1 MQNLNNNPQEINQ
14 TYKQS
19 NFIGFENFIELENQV
34 SQTKEKSKLSK
45 IGKKLPKIG
54 SKECFKFDRNLD
66 FSLQRNKLDRYGAS
80 ELGNI
85 LIGGVGLKD
94 LMVNRV
100 LKYFGISM
108 PFEENLYMLKGK
120 ELENLGFREFIKAY
134 GDNIAV
140 LYKNKYANGVDK
152 YNYFKK
158 MENSKTLVGSTI
170 DGWLINNNGDL
181 ELLEIKSSDSNYMS
195 SAIEEYN
202 KNGNF
207 LSSKYFFKY
216 YVQAQMQLACTG
228 LENCNLFFLIGAAP
242 VNCKIKRNNSLI
254 SKVLNFVL
262 KCEREVFNIRTEIVK
277 NNQVKLLISNNIDND
292 TFNKLVEE
300 IEELVVKSDFYQ
312 SGVEF
317 DWINEFVEYV
327 ECVDLEIKTEQSAI
341 NLECSLFEIKNLK
354 AELNKIQNEN
364 KKKEKPIKELLK
376 IKIDEIMRKYPLINH
391 VNYKFKEFVFNYDP
405 NKRAISDRLKGLLP
419 ISEKVFFFNNMAFSN
434 SSRVPI
440 QRGHGK
446 KIAKENWLV

>member
-1 MQNLNNNPQEINQ
+1 
-14 TYKQS
+14 
-19 NFIGFENFIELENQV
+19 FENFIELDNQA
-34 SQTKEKSKLSK
+34 SQTKKKSKLSK

-54 SKECFKFDRNLD
+54 SKECFKFDRNFD
-66 FSLQRNKLDRYGAS
+66 FSVQRNKLNKYGAS
-80 ELGNI
+80 EVGNI

-108 PFEENLYMLKGK
+108 PFKENLYMLKGK

-216 YVQAQMQLACTG
+216 YVQAQIQLACTG
-228 LENCNLFFLIGAAP
+228 LEYCNLFFLIGAAP

-254 SKVLNFVL
+254 AKVLEFVK
-262 KCEREVFNIRTEIVK
+262 KCEQEVFDLRNKIIK
-277 NNQVKLLISNNIDND
+277 NDKNKLLISNNIDND
-292 TFNKLVEE
+292 TFNKFVEE
-300 IEELVVKSDFYQ
+300 IEDLVEKSDFYQ

-317 DWINEFVEYV
+317 NWVKEFVEYV
-327 ECVDLEIKTEQSAI
+327 ECVNLEIETEQFAV

-391 VNYKFKEFVFNYDP
+391 VNYKFKEFMFNYDP
-405 NKRAISDRLKGLLP
+405 NKRAISDRLKSLLP
-419 ISEKVFFFNNMAFSN
+419 TCEKAFFSN
-434 SSRVPI
+434 NIVFSNITRVPV
-440 QRGHGK
+440 
-446 KIAKENWLV
+446 E

>member
-1 MQNLNNNPQEINQ
+1 MNNVSTNNNQENIQNGVSNMIHAEQ
-14 TYKQS
+14 QS
-19 NFIGFENFIELENQV
+19 FIGCEVFEEKALPI
-34 SQTKEKSKLSK
+34 KEKSKLSK
-45 IGKKLPKIG
+45 IGKKLPGI
-54 SKECFKFDRNLD
+54 SSQECFRFNRNID
-66 FSLQRNKLDRYGAS
+66 FSLQRSKLDKYGAS
-80 ELGNI
+80 EVGTVV
-85 LIGGVGLKD
+85 IGGAGLKD
-94 LMVNRV
+94 VMINSV
-100 LKYFGISM
+100 LKYFGMSL

-120 ELENLGFREFIKAY
+120 ELENLGFREFVKAY

-158 MENSKTLVGSTI
+158 IDNFEPLVGSTI
-170 DGWLINNNGDL
+170 DGWFMNIYGDI
-181 ELLEIKSSDSNYMS
+181 ELLEIKSSDSHYMS

-216 YVQAQMQLACTG
+216 YVQEQMQLACTG
-228 LENCNLFFLIGAAP
+228 LEYCNLFFLIDAAP
-242 VNCKIKRNNSLI
+242 VNCKIKRNDSLI

-327 ECVDLEIKTEQSAI
+327 DCVNLEIKTEQSAI
-341 NLECSLFEIKNLK
+341 NLEGDLVEINNLK
-354 AELNKIQNEN
+354 VELNKIQNEN
-364 KKKEKPIKELLK
+364 KKREKPIKDLLK
-376 IKIDEIMRKYPLINH
+376 IKIDKIMDEYPLINH
-391 VNYKFKEFVFNYDP
+391 RNYRFKQFVFTYDP
-405 NKRAISDRLKGLLP
+405 KKRAIADRFKELAP
-419 ISEKVFFFNNMAFSN
+419 INNKVFVPSNMSN
-434 SSRVPI
+434 IAYENSVPF
-440 QRGHGK
+440 
-446 KIAKENWLV
+446 

>member
-45 IGKKLPKIG
+45 IGKKLPGI
-54 SKECFKFDRNLD
+54 SSQECFRFNRNID
-66 FSLQRNKLDRYGAS
+66 FSLQRSKLDKYGAS
-80 ELGNI
+80 EVGNI

-100 LKYFGISM
+100 LKYFGMSL

-120 ELENLGFREFIKAY
+120 ELENLGFREFIKAH

-158 MENSKTLVGSTI
+158 IDNFEPLVGSTI
-170 DGWLINNNGDL
+170 DGWFMNIYGDI
-181 ELLEIKSSDSNYMS
+181 ELLEIKSSESHYMS

-228 LENCNLFFLIGAAP
+228 LEYCNLFFLIGAAP
-242 VNCKIKRNNSLI
+242 VNCKIKRNDALI
-254 SKVLNFVL
+254 AKVLEFVK
-262 KCEREVFNIRTEIVK
+262 KCEQEVFNLRNEIVK
-277 NNQVKLLISNNIDND
+277 NDKNKLLISNNIDND
-292 TFNKLVEE
+292 TFNKFVEE
-300 IEELVVKSDFYQ
+300 IEDLVEKSDFYQ

-317 DWINEFVEYV
+317 NWVKEFVEYV
-327 ECVDLEIKTEQSAI
+327 ECVNLEIETEQFAV

-391 VNYKFKEFVFNYDP
+391 VNYKFKEFMFNYDP
-405 NKRAISDRLKGLLP
+405 NKRAISDRLKSLLP
-419 ISEKVFFFNNMAFSN
+419 TCEKAFFSN
-434 SSRVPI
+434 NIVFSNITRVPV
-440 QRGHGK
+440 
-446 KIAKENWLV
+446 E

>member
-1 MQNLNNNPQEINQ
+1 MSHIENQENIQENKSINGEAKMISFEQ
-14 TYKQS
+14 QS
-19 NFIGFENFIELENQV
+19 FIGCEVFEEK
-34 SQTKEKSKLSK
+34 STPTKEKSKLSK
-45 IGKKLPKIG
+45 IGKKLPGIS
-54 SKECFKFDRNLD
+54 SKECFRFNKNLD
-66 FSLQRNKLDRYGAS
+66 FSEQRNKLDKYGAS
-80 ELGNI
+80 EIGNI

-100 LKYFGISM
+100 LKYFGMSM

-120 ELENLGFREFIKAY
+120 ELENLGFREFAKAH
-134 GDNIAV
+134 GDNITV

-158 MENSKTLVGSTI
+158 MGNFESLVGSTI
-170 DGWLINNNGDL
+170 DGWFINNNGDL

-228 LENCNLFFLIGAAP
+228 LEHCNLFFLIDAAP

-254 SKVLNFVL
+254 AKVLEFVK
-262 KCEREVFNIRTEIVK
+262 KCEQEVFDLRNEIVK
-277 NNQVKLLISNNIDND
+277 NDKNKLLISNNIDND
-292 TFNKLVEE
+292 TFIKFVGE
-300 IEELVVKSDFYQ
+300 IEELVVNSDFYQ

-317 DWINEFVEYV
+317 DWVKEFVKYV
-327 ECVDLEIKTEQSAI
+327 DCIDLEIKTEQSAI
-341 NLECSLFEIKNLK
+341 NLEENLIEINNLK

-364 KKKEKPIKELLK
+364 RKKEKPIKELLK
-376 IKIDEIMRKYPLINH
+376 IKIDEILEKYPLIEH
-391 VNYKFKEFVFNYDP
+391 LNYRFREFVFNYDP
-405 NKRAISDRLKGLLP
+405 KKRAIADRFKGLIP
-419 ISEKVFFFNNMAFSN
+419 ISNKALLSSNMSN
-434 SSRVPI
+434 IAYANSVPF
-440 QRGHGK
+440 
-446 KIAKENWLV
+446 

>member
-1 MQNLNNNPQEINQ
+1 MGCEV
-14 TYKQS
+14 
-19 NFIGFENFIELENQV
+19 FEEKALPI
-34 SQTKEKSKLSK
+34 KEKSKLSK
-45 IGKKLPKIG
+45 IGKKLPGI
-54 SKECFKFDRNLD
+54 SSQECFRFNRNID
-66 FSLQRNKLDRYGAS
+66 FSLQRSKLDKYGAS
-80 ELGNI
+80 EVGTVV
-85 LIGGVGLKD
+85 IGGAGLKD
-94 LMVNRV
+94 VMINSV
-100 LKYFGISM
+100 LKYFGMSL

-120 ELENLGFREFIKAY
+120 ELENLGFREFVKAY

-158 MENSKTLVGSTI
+158 IDNFEPLVGSTI
-170 DGWLINNNGDL
+170 DGWFMNIYGDI
-181 ELLEIKSSDSNYMS
+181 ELLEIKSSDSHYMS

-228 LENCNLFFLIGAAP
+228 LEYCNLFFLIDAAP
-242 VNCKIKRNNSLI
+242 VNCKIKRNDSLI

-277 NNQVKLLISNNIDND
+277 NNQVKLLISKNIDND
-292 TFNKLVEE
+292 TLNKLVEE

-327 ECVDLEIKTEQSAI
+327 ECLDLEIKTEQSAAKLEHNLIEI
-341 NLECSLFEIKNLK
+341 NNLK
-354 AELNKIQNEN
+354 VELNKIQNEN
-364 KKKEKPIKELLK
+364 KKREKPIKDLLK
-376 IKIDEIMRKYPLINH
+376 IKIDKIMDEYPLIH
-391 VNYKFKEFVFNYDP
+391 HMNYRFKQFVFNYDP
-405 NKRAISDRLKGLLP
+405 KKRAISDRFKELIP
-419 ISEKVFFFNNMAFSN
+419 INNKVFVPSN
-434 SSRVPI
+434 ISNIAYENSVPF
-440 QRGHGK
+440 
-446 KIAKENWLV
+446 

>member
-1 MQNLNNNPQEINQ
+1 MSHIEKNQENIQNGVSNMIHAEQ
-14 TYKQS
+14 QS
-19 NFIGFENFIELENQV
+19 FIGCEVFEEKALPI
-34 SQTKEKSKLSK
+34 KEKSKLSK
-45 IGKKLPKIG
+45 IGKKLPGI
-54 SKECFKFDRNLD
+54 SSQECFRFNRNID
-66 FSLQRNKLDRYGAS
+66 FSLQRSKLDKYGAS
-80 ELGNI
+80 EVGTVV
-85 LIGGVGLKD
+85 IGGAGLKD
-94 LMVNRV
+94 VMINSV
-100 LKYFGISM
+100 LKYFGMSL

-120 ELENLGFREFIKAY
+120 ELENLGFREFVKAY

-158 MENSKTLVGSTI
+158 IDNFEPLVGSTI
-170 DGWLINNNGDL
+170 DGWFMNIYGDI
-181 ELLEIKSSDSNYMS
+181 ELLEIKSSDSHYMS

-228 LENCNLFFLIGAAP
+228 LEYCNLFFLIDAAP
-242 VNCKIKRNNSLI
+242 VNCKIKRNDSLI

-327 ECVDLEIKTEQSAI
+327 ECVNFEIQTEESAI
-341 NLECSLFEIKNLK
+341 NLEHNLIEINNLK
-354 AELNKIQNEN
+354 VELNKIQNEN
-364 KKKEKPIKELLK
+364 KKREKPIKDLLK
-376 IKIDEIMRKYPLINH
+376 IKIDKIMDEYPLINH
-391 VNYKFKEFVFNYDP
+391 RNYRFKQFVFNYDP
-405 NKRAISDRLKGLLP
+405 KKRAIADRFKELAP
-419 ISEKVFFFNNMAFSN
+419 INNKVFVPSNMSN
-434 SSRVPI
+434 IAYENSVPF
-440 QRGHGK
+440 
-446 KIAKENWLV
+446 

>member
-1 MQNLNNNPQEINQ
+1 MALV
-14 TYKQS
+14 K
-19 NFIGFENFIELENQV
+19 
-34 SQTKEKSKLSK
+34 KSKLSK

-54 SKECFKFDRNLD
+54 SKECFKFDRNFD
-66 FSLQRNKLDRYGAS
+66 FSVQRNKLNKYGAS
-80 ELGNI
+80 EVGNI

-108 PFEENLYMLKGK
+108 PFKENLYMLKGK

-216 YVQAQMQLACTG
+216 YVQAQIQLACTG
-228 LENCNLFFLIGAAP
+228 LEYCNLFFLIGAAP

-254 SKVLNFVL
+254 AKVLEFVK
-262 KCEREVFNIRTEIVK
+262 KCEQEVFDLRNKIIK
-277 NNQVKLLISNNIDND
+277 NDKNKLLISNNIDND
-292 TFNKLVEE
+292 TFNKFVEE
-300 IEELVVKSDFYQ
+300 IEDLVEKSDFYQ

-317 DWINEFVEYV
+317 NWVKEFVEYV
-327 ECVDLEIKTEQSAI
+327 ECVNLEIETEQSAV

-391 VNYKFKEFVFNYDP
+391 VNYKFKEFMFNYDP
-405 NKRAISDRLKGLLP
+405 NKRAISDRLKSLLP
-419 ISEKVFFFNNMAFSN
+419 TCEKAFFSN
-434 SSRVPI
+434 NIVFSNITRVPV
-440 QRGHGK
+440 
-446 KIAKENWLV
+446 E

>member
-1 MQNLNNNPQEINQ
+1 MNNVSEKNQENIQNGVSNMIHAEQ
-14 TYKQS
+14 QS
-19 NFIGFENFIELENQV
+19 FIGCEAFEEKALPI
-34 SQTKEKSKLSK
+34 KEKSKLSK
-45 IGKKLPKIG
+45 IGKKLPGI
-54 SKECFKFDRNLD
+54 SSQECFRFNRNID
-66 FSLQRNKLDRYGAS
+66 FSLQRSKLDKYGAS
-80 ELGNI
+80 EVGTVV
-85 LIGGVGLKD
+85 IGGAGLKD
-94 LMVNRV
+94 VMINSV
-100 LKYFGISM
+100 LKYFGMSL

-120 ELENLGFREFIKAY
+120 ELENLGFREFVKAY

-158 MENSKTLVGSTI
+158 IDNFEPLVGSTI
-170 DGWLINNNGDL
+170 DGWFININGDI
-181 ELLEIKSSDSNYMS
+181 ELLEIKSSDSHYMS

-228 LENCNLFFLIGAAP
+228 LEYCNLFFLIDAAP
-242 VNCKIKRNNSLI
+242 VNCKIKRNDSLI

-327 ECVDLEIKTEQSAI
+327 ECVNFEIQTEESAI
-341 NLECSLFEIKNLK
+341 NLEHNLIEINNLK
-354 AELNKIQNEN
+354 VELNKIQNEN
-364 KKKEKPIKELLK
+364 KKREKPIKDLLK
-376 IKIDEIMRKYPLINH
+376 IKIDKIMDEYPLINH
-391 VNYKFKEFVFNYDP
+391 RNYRFKQFVFNYDP
-405 NKRAISDRLKGLLP
+405 KKRAIADRFKELAP
-419 ISEKVFFFNNMAFSN
+419 INNKVFVPSNMSN
-434 SSRVPI
+434 IAYENSVPF
-440 QRGHGK
+440 
-446 KIAKENWLV
+446 

>member
-1 MQNLNNNPQEINQ
+1 
-14 TYKQS
+14 
-19 NFIGFENFIELENQV
+19 GFENFIELDNQA
-34 SQTKEKSKLSK
+34 SQTKKKSKLSK

-54 SKECFKFDRNLD
+54 SKECFKFDRNFD
-66 FSLQRNKLDRYGAS
+66 FSVQRNKLNKYGAS
-80 ELGNI
+80 EVGNI

-108 PFEENLYMLKGK
+108 PFKENLYMLKGK

-216 YVQAQMQLACTG
+216 YVQAQIQLACTG
-228 LENCNLFFLIGAAP
+228 LEYCNLFFLIGAAP

-254 SKVLNFVL
+254 AKVLEFVK
-262 KCEREVFNIRTEIVK
+262 KCEQEVFDLRNKIIK
-277 NNQVKLLISNNIDND
+277 NDKNKLLISNNIDND
-292 TFNKLVEE
+292 TFNKFVEE
-300 IEELVVKSDFYQ
+300 IEDLVEKSDFYQ

-317 DWINEFVEYV
+317 NWVKEFVEYV
-327 ECVDLEIKTEQSAI
+327 ECVNLEIETEQFAV

-391 VNYKFKEFVFNYDP
+391 VNYKFKEFMFNYDP
-405 NKRAISDRLKGLLP
+405 NKRAISDRLKSLLP
-419 ISEKVFFFNNMAFSN
+419 TCEKAFFSN
-434 SSRVPI
+434 NIVFSNITRVPV
-440 QRGHGK
+440 
-446 KIAKENWLV
+446 E

>member
-1 MQNLNNNPQEINQ
+1 MISLNKNPQEINQ
-14 TYKQS
+14 AYKQS
-19 NFIGFENFIELENQV
+19 NFIGFENFIELDNQA
-34 SQTKEKSKLSK
+34 SQTKKKSKLSK

-54 SKECFKFDRNLD
+54 SKECFKFDRNFD
-66 FSLQRNKLDRYGAS
+66 FSVQRNKLNKYGAS
-80 ELGNI
+80 EVGNI

-108 PFEENLYMLKGK
+108 PFKENLYMLKGK

-216 YVQAQMQLACTG
+216 YVQAQIQLACTG
-228 LENCNLFFLIGAAP
+228 LEYCNLFFLIGAAP

-254 SKVLNFVL
+254 AKVLEFVK
-262 KCEREVFNIRTEIVK
+262 KCEQEVFDLRNKIIK
-277 NNQVKLLISNNIDND
+277 NDKNKLLISNNIDND
-292 TFNKLVEE
+292 TFNKFVEE
-300 IEELVVKSDFYQ
+300 IEDLVEKSDFYQ

-317 DWINEFVEYV
+317 NWVKEFVEYV
-327 ECVDLEIKTEQSAI
+327 ECVNLEIETEQSAV

-391 VNYKFKEFVFNYDP
+391 VNYKFKEFMFNYDP
-405 NKRAISDRLKGLLP
+405 NKRAISDRLKSLLP
-419 ISEKVFFFNNMAFSN
+419 TCEKAFFSN
-434 SSRVPI
+434 NIVFSNITRVPV
-440 QRGHGK
+440 
-446 KIAKENWLV
+446 E

>member
-1 MQNLNNNPQEINQ
+1 MTKVTKNNQNNNKISRKSRIIHVNQ
-14 TYKQS
+14 QS
-19 NFIGFENFIELENQV
+19 FIGCEVFEEK
-34 SQTKEKSKLSK
+34 STPTKEKSKLSK
-45 IGKKLPKIG
+45 IGKKLPKIS
-54 SKECFKFDRNLD
+54 SKECFKFDRNFD
-66 FSLQRNKLDRYGAS
+66 FSVQRNKLDKYGAS
-80 ELGNI
+80 EVGNI

-100 LKYFGISM
+100 LKYFGISI

-120 ELENLGFREFIKAY
+120 ELENLGFREFIKAH

-158 MENSKTLVGSTI
+158 MGNSKTLVGSTI

-181 ELLEIKSSDSNYMS
+181 ELLEIKSSDFNYMS

-228 LENCNLFFLIGAAP
+228 LEYCNLFFLIGAAP
-242 VNCKIKRNNSLI
+242 INCKIKRNNFLI
-254 SKVLNFVL
+254 SKVLEFVNNCELVIINLRNTIEKNNAVNFLISHNDDNHTFINFV
-262 KCEREVFNIRTEIVK
+262 
-277 NNQVKLLISNNIDND
+277 
-292 TFNKLVEE
+292 
-300 IEELVVKSDFYQ
+300 EELVEKSDFYQ

-317 DWINEFVEYV
+317 NWVKEFVEYV

-341 NLECSLFEIKNLK
+341 NLECSLFEIKSLK
-354 AELNKIQNEN
+354 VELNKIQNEN
-364 KKKEKPIKELLK
+364 RKKEKPIKELLK

-391 VNYKFKEFVFNYDP
+391 VNYKFKEFMFNYDP
-405 NKRAISDRLKGLLP
+405 NKRAISDRLKSLLP
-419 ISEKVFFFNNMAFSN
+419 TSEKVFFSNNIAFSN
-434 SSRVPI
+434 SPRVPV
-440 QRGHGK
+440 
-446 KIAKENWLV
+446 E

>member
-1 MQNLNNNPQEINQ
+1 M
-14 TYKQS
+14 
-19 NFIGFENFIELENQV
+19 
-34 SQTKEKSKLSK
+34 
-45 IGKKLPKIG
+45 PKIG
-54 SKECFKFDRNLD
+54 SKECFKFDRNFD
-66 FSLQRNKLDRYGAS
+66 FSVQRNKLNKYGAS
-80 ELGNI
+80 EVGNI

-108 PFEENLYMLKGK
+108 PFKENLYMLKGK

-216 YVQAQMQLACTG
+216 YVQAQIQLACTG
-228 LENCNLFFLIGAAP
+228 LEYCNLFFLIGAAP

-254 SKVLNFVL
+254 AKVLEFVK
-262 KCEREVFNIRTEIVK
+262 KCEQEVFDLRNKIIK
-277 NNQVKLLISNNIDND
+277 NDKNKLLISNNIDND
-292 TFNKLVEE
+292 TFNKFVEE
-300 IEELVVKSDFYQ
+300 IEDLVEKSDFYQ

-317 DWINEFVEYV
+317 NWVKEFVEYV
-327 ECVDLEIKTEQSAI
+327 ECVNLEIETEQSAV

-391 VNYKFKEFVFNYDP
+391 VNYKFKEFMFNYDP
-405 NKRAISDRLKGLLP
+405 NKRAISDRLKSLLP
-419 ISEKVFFFNNMAFSN
+419 TCEKAFFSN
-434 SSRVPI
+434 NIVFSNITRVPV
-440 QRGHGK
+440 
-446 KIAKENWLV
+446 E

>member
-1 MQNLNNNPQEINQ
+1 MSHITNNQEIQNNNINIKSRIIHVNQ
-14 TYKQS
+14 QS
-19 NFIGFENFIELENQV
+19 FIGFEVFEEK
-34 SQTKEKSKLSK
+34 STPTKEKSKLSK
-45 IGKKLPKIG
+45 IGKKLPKIS
-54 SKECFKFDRNLD
+54 SKECFKFDRNFD
-66 FSLQRNKLDRYGAS
+66 FSAQRNKLDKYGAS
-80 ELGNI
+80 EVGNI

-120 ELENLGFREFIKAY
+120 ELENLGFREFIKAH

-170 DGWLINNNGDL
+170 DSWLINNNGDL

-216 YVQAQMQLACTG
+216 YVQAQIQLACTG

-254 SKVLNFVL
+254 AKVLEFVK
-262 KCEREVFNIRTEIVK
+262 KCEQEVFDLRNKIIK
-277 NNQVKLLISNNIDND
+277 NDKNKLLISNNIDND
-292 TFNKLVEE
+292 TFNKFVEE
-300 IEELVVKSDFYQ
+300 IEDLVEKSDFYQ

-317 DWINEFVEYV
+317 NWAKEFVEYV

-391 VNYKFKEFVFNYDP
+391 VNYKFKEFMFNYDP

-419 ISEKVFFFNNMAFSN
+419 TSEKVFFFNNIAFSN
-434 SSRVPI
+434 SPRVPV
-440 QRGHGK
+440 
-446 KIAKENWLV
+446 E

>member
-1 MQNLNNNPQEINQ
+1 MSHTEKNQENIQNGVSNMIHV
-14 TYKQS
+14 KQQS
-19 NFIGFENFIELENQV
+19 FTGCEVFEEKALPI
-34 SQTKEKSKLSK
+34 KEKSKLSK
-45 IGKKLPKIG
+45 IGKKLPGI
-54 SKECFKFDRNLD
+54 SSQECFRFNRNID
-66 FSLQRNKLDRYGAS
+66 FSLQRSKLDKYGAS
-80 ELGNI
+80 EVGTVV
-85 LIGGVGLKD
+85 IGGAGLKD
-94 LMVNRV
+94 VMINSV
-100 LKYFGISM
+100 LKYFGMSL

-120 ELENLGFREFIKAY
+120 ELENLGFREFVKAY

-158 MENSKTLVGSTI
+158 IDNFEPLVGATI
-170 DGWLINNNGDL
+170 DGWFININGDI

-195 SAIEEYN
+195 SAIEAYN

-228 LENCNLFFLIGAAP
+228 LEYCNLFFLIDAAP
-242 VNCKIKRNNSLI
+242 VNCKIKRNDSLI
-254 SKVLNFVL
+254 SKVLNFLL

-277 NNQVKLLISNNIDND
+277 NNQAKLLISNNIDND

-327 ECVDLEIKTEQSAI
+327 ECVNFEIQTEQSAI
-341 NLECSLFEIKNLK
+341 NLEENLIEINNLK
-354 AELNKIQNEN
+354 VELNKIQNEN
-364 KKKEKPIKELLK
+364 KKREKPIKDLLK
-376 IKIDEIMRKYPLINH
+376 IKIDKIMDEYPLINH
-391 VNYKFKEFVFNYDP
+391 RNYRFKQFVFNYDP
-405 NKRAISDRLKGLLP
+405 KKRAIADRFKELIP
-419 ISEKVFFFNNMAFSN
+419 INNKVFVPSNMSN
-434 SSRVPI
+434 ITYANSVPF
-440 QRGHGK
+440 
-446 KIAKENWLV
+446 

>member
-1 MQNLNNNPQEINQ
+1 MGCEA
-14 TYKQS
+14 
-19 NFIGFENFIELENQV
+19 FEEKALP
-34 SQTKEKSKLSK
+34 TKEKSKLSK
-45 IGKKLPKIG
+45 IGKKLPGI
-54 SKECFKFDRNLD
+54 SSQECFRFNRNID
-66 FSLQRNKLDRYGAS
+66 FSLQRSKLDKYGAS
-80 ELGNI
+80 EVGTVV
-85 LIGGVGLKD
+85 IGGAGLKD
-94 LMVNRV
+94 VMINSV
-100 LKYFGISM
+100 LKYFGMSL
-108 PFEENLYMLKGK
+108 PFEENLYMVKGK
-120 ELENLGFREFIKAY
+120 ELENLGFREFVKAY

-158 MENSKTLVGSTI
+158 IDNFEPLVGSTI
-170 DGWLINNNGDL
+170 DGWFMNIYGDI

-216 YVQAQMQLACTG
+216 YVQAQIQLACTG
-228 LENCNLFFLIGAAP
+228 LEYCNLFFLIGAAP
-242 VNCKIKRNNSLI
+242 VNCKIKRNDALI
-254 SKVLNFVL
+254 AKVLEFVK
-262 KCEREVFNIRTEIVK
+262 KCEQEVFNLRNEIVK
-277 NNQVKLLISNNIDND
+277 NDKNKLLISNNIDND
-292 TFNKLVEE
+292 TFNKFVEE
-300 IEELVVKSDFYQ
+300 IEDLVEKSDFYQ

-317 DWINEFVEYV
+317 NWVKEFVEYV

-391 VNYKFKEFVFNYDP
+391 VNYKFKEFMFNYDP

-419 ISEKVFFFNNMAFSN
+419 TSEKVFFFNNIAFSN
-434 SSRVPI
+434 SPRVP
-440 QRGHGK
+440 
-446 KIAKENWLV
+446 